1 MRVCDL
7 VDGSI
12 AMLPFL
18 GFVDPDWAGFLIDF
32 LVADAGFFAFEALSE
47 ALMRVIFVPDFDAD
61 GFATISDSPKFKSL
75 LGCRL
80 SSLY

>member
-1 MRVCDL
+1 
-7 VDGSI
+7 
-12 AMLPFL
+12 MLPLL
-18 GFVDPDWAGFLIDF
+18 GFVGPDWAGFLMDF
-32 LVADAGFFAFEALSE
+32 SVTDAGFFAFEALSE
-47 ALMRVIFVPDFDAD
+47 ALMRVIFVPDFDAG